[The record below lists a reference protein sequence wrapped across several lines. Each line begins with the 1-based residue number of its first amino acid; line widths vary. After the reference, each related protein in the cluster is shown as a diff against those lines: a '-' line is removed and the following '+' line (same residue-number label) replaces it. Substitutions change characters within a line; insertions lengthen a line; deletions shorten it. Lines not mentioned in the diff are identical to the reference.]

1 MRGGP
6 GAAVHVGQGSARP
19 GPWGDA
25 CAGGSWAAPYRV
37 EAASEGREG
46 RPAVGRPT
54 ARAMGLPPRWRRGV
68 PCPGGGHRLS
78 PLPGIAAPPGGPAM
92 PGIPEAFGASVT
104 PVACVS
110 PPRCPPRARGAPRSP
125 AGPAPPR
132 GPLRTAGAWTPS
144 NGDRAAAEGAA
155 KRAAGLWGREPEEP
169 PFRCGATGR
178 GRPEEPRCPGPAP
191 PPQTSWGRTP
201 PPPPT
206 GRGCHISC
214 PSDPCHRRPLGKR
227 RDPPSRPTG
236 PPPLPGGSME
246 PEEAFNGSPAAGARG
261 GSVVA
266 IIGAED
272 EDFENDIEPN
282 PDDQNSMFQ
291 SLELVR
297 QHPAYLMAFLQHV
310 VLQFDSCPVL
320 CYLHVDMLRKMNP
333 KEGKKQFLE
342 FCHLFLDKAGLL
354 RVPVPHQVQFEL
366 DRTRPEL
373 LADDVQRRYLQEIQ
387 AFQEPEISRQ
397 LEDFRSK
404 RLMGMTPGEQEL
416 TELESY
422 QTRDVGIREAK
433 EKQLA
438 EVLLARLEEMHLTI
452 SSDEEKSSAIFGAIV
467 TYMKYLGVKT
477 KLSDSKKSKSNFF
490 RKKISGIKKPEELQA
505 KSRKGFSLPGAALW
519 NRDTHNS
526 DFRQSKVP
534 EGEADKATHPDR
546 KGPRASDKIDSG
558 AARPKAGAAGT
569 PASDPPSVAVTINP
583 PPGEGAEGDAGLD
596 PPGPTELGDTPPRGF
611 CPTEPPSS
619 EQHPTEDGAESE
631 SLEPGGPGGG
641 EPPQS
646 FLPPQS
652 EETEPRVSELELDPP
667 TWRQL
672 AAPDALLRLKKSEV
686 KRQEV
691 INELFL
697 TEHAHVRMLRVL
709 LEVFY
714 QPMLKEAFF
723 DEQEL
728 SNIFPSLE
736 DLVEVH
742 TVFLDSLKK
751 LREESNYVISEIG
764 DVLLARFEGTEG
776 SWFQKIS
783 ARFCSRQSFALDQ
796 LKAKQRKDTRF
807 SQFIQEAESQPRCR
821 RLQLKDIIPTEMQR
835 LTKYP
840 LLLHNI
846 TKCTEAAGERAKV
859 EQAAECCRQILNH
872 VNQEVRDMEN
882 LMKLKDYQRRLDLSN
897 LKQSM
902 DPLLSEFKNTD
913 ITKRNL
919 VHEGPLTW
927 RVTRDKAVDVHVL
940 LLDDLLVL
948 LQRQEE
954 RLVLRCHS
962 RTITPTP
969 DGKQMLS
976 PIIKLSSAM
985 TREVATDH
993 KAFYVIISW
1002 ENGAQ
1007 IYELVAQTVSERKNW
1022 CAMISETAGSLKL
1035 PGSHRAKTARGGPNP
1050 HSPIYYREPLLS
1062 SSENGGSLK
1071 EPLSLDE
1078 REKDGAVE
1086 GTEFEGGPEKMEK
1099 EAERVLAE
1107 VLALRR
1113 PPRAGGEGAL
1123 AAAALGR
1130 VRALTR
1136 LLTGEPPAAGDGAAS
1151 PPEDAWEGPSR
1162 APAEEERRDAGD
1174 GAESEGEGRGQRA
1187 EGAAAAGATP
1197 NGPRS
1202 PEWGARLAAA
1212 EGPAPPLALAP
1223 AQAAWLRDELRGLEE
1238 ALRGLKVI
1246 EEDYWQLQ
1254 ELLAKHSSTGCLF
1267 T

>member
-1 MRGGP
+1 
-6 GAAVHVGQGSARP
+6 
-19 GPWGDA
+19 
-25 CAGGSWAAPYRV
+25 
-37 EAASEGREG
+37 
-46 RPAVGRPT
+46 
-54 ARAMGLPPRWRRGV
+54 MGL
-68 PCPGGGHRLS
+68 
-78 PLPGIAAPPGGPAM
+78 
-92 PGIPEAFGASVT
+92 
-104 PVACVS
+104 AC
-110 PPRCPPRARGAPRSP
+110 R
-125 AGPAPPR
+125 
-132 GPLRTAGAWTPS
+132 
-144 NGDRAAAEGAA
+144 
-155 KRAAGLWGREPEEP
+155 
-169 PFRCGATGR
+169 
-178 GRPEEPRCPGPAP
+178 
-191 PPQTSWGRTP
+191 
-201 PPPPT
+201 
-206 GRGCHISC
+206 
-214 PSDPCHRRPLGKR
+214 
-227 RDPPSRPTG
+227 
-236 PPPLPGGSME
+236 
-246 PEEAFNGSPAAGARG
+246 
-261 GSVVA
+261 
-266 IIGAED
+266 
-272 EDFENDIEPN
+272 
-282 PDDQNSMFQ
+282 
-291 SLELVR
+291 
-297 QHPAYLMAFLQHV
+297 
-310 VLQFDSCPVL
+310 
-320 CYLHVDMLRKMNP
+320 
-333 KEGKKQFLE
+333 
-342 FCHLFLDKAGLL
+342 
-354 RVPVPHQVQFEL
+354 
-366 DRTRPEL
+366 
-373 LADDVQRRYLQEIQ
+373 
-387 AFQEPEISRQ
+387 
-397 LEDFRSK
+397 
-404 RLMGMTPGEQEL
+404 
-416 TELESY
+416 
-422 QTRDVGIREAK
+422 
-433 EKQLA
+433 
-438 EVLLARLEEMHLTI
+438 LTI

-477 KLSDSKKSKSNFF
+477 KLGDGKKSKSNFF
-490 RKKISGIKKPEELQA
+490 RKKISGSKKADELQA

-519 NRDTHNS
+519 GRDAHNA

-534 EGEADKATHPDR
+534 EGEAEKVPHPER
-546 KGPRASDKIDSG
+546 KGPKAAEKTDGG
-558 AARPKAGAAGT
+558 AARPRVGVAGA
-569 PASDPPSVAVTINP
+569 PDPPSVAVTINP
-583 PPGEGAEGDAGLD
+583 PPGEGAEGDPGSE
-596 PPGPTELGDTPPRGF
+596 PPGPSELGDPSPRGL
-611 CPTEPPSS
+611 CPTEPPVG
-619 EQHPTEDGAESE
+619 EQHPTEEGAENERRRISDVDLQAATHATRPE
-631 SLEPGGPGGG
+631 EGPAPQPGRRRPTLEPGGPGGG

-646 FLPPQS
+646 FLLPQP
-652 EETEPRVSELELDPP
+652 EENEPRVAELELEPP
-667 TWRQL
+667 PWRQL

-714 QPMLKEAFF
+714 QPMLREAFF
-723 DEQEL
+723 DEHEL

-751 LREESNYVISEIG
+751 LREESGYVISEIG

-783 ARFCSRQSFALDQ
+783 ARFCSRQSFALEQ

-821 RLQLKDIIPTEMQR
+821 RLQLKDIIPTQMQR

-1035 PGSHRAKTARGGPNP
+1035 PGSHRAKTSRVGQSP
-1050 HSPIYYREPLLS
+1050 HSPIYGYREPLLS

-1071 EPLSLDE
+1071 EPLPLDE

-1086 GTEFEGGPEKMEK
+1086 GTEFEGSPEKR
-1099 EAERVLAE
+1099 EAERALAE
-1107 VLALRR
+1107 LLALRR
-1113 PPRAGGEGAL
+1113 PPRPGGEGGL

-1130 VRALTR
+1130 VSALR
-1136 LLTGEPPAAGDGAAS
+1136 QLLPGSMPAAGDGDGAAS
-1151 PPEDAWEGPSR
+1151 PPEDAWGGPGL
-1162 APAEEERRDAGD
+1162 APPEDERRDAGD
-1174 GAESEGEGRGQRA
+1174 GAESEGEGRGQRP
-1187 EGAAAAGATP
+1187 EGGAAGGTP

-1202 PEWGARLAAA
+1202 PQWGSQLPEAG
-1212 EGPAPPLALAP
+1212 GPVPPLALP
-1223 AQAAWLRDELRGLEE
+1223 PQQAAWLGDELQGLEE
-1238 ALRGLKVI
+1238 TLQRLKEI
-1246 EEDYWQLQ
+1246 EEHYWQLQ
-1254 ELLAKHSSTGCLF
+1254 ELLAKRSSAGCLF

>member
-1 MRGGP
+1 
-6 GAAVHVGQGSARP
+6 
-19 GPWGDA
+19 
-25 CAGGSWAAPYRV
+25 
-37 EAASEGREG
+37 
-46 RPAVGRPT
+46 
-54 ARAMGLPPRWRRGV
+54 
-68 PCPGGGHRLS
+68 
-78 PLPGIAAPPGGPAM
+78 
-92 PGIPEAFGASVT
+92 
-104 PVACVS
+104 
-110 PPRCPPRARGAPRSP
+110 
-125 AGPAPPR
+125 
-132 GPLRTAGAWTPS
+132 
-144 NGDRAAAEGAA
+144 
-155 KRAAGLWGREPEEP
+155 
-169 PFRCGATGR
+169 
-178 GRPEEPRCPGPAP
+178 
-191 PPQTSWGRTP
+191 
-201 PPPPT
+201 
-206 GRGCHISC
+206 
-214 PSDPCHRRPLGKR
+214 
-227 RDPPSRPTG
+227 
-236 PPPLPGGSME
+236 ME
-246 PEEAFNGSPAAGARG
+246 PEEAFNGSPAVGARG
-261 GSVVA
+261 GSAVA

-320 CYLHVDMLRKMNP
+320 CYLHVDMLRRMNP

-490 RKKISGIKKPEELQA
+490 RKKISGIKKPEELQT
-505 KSRKGFSLPGAALW
+505 KPRKGFILPGTSLW
-519 NRDTHNS
+519 NRDTHTE
-526 DFRQSKVP
+526 KV
-534 EGEADKATHPDR
+534 AHPDR
-546 KGPRASDKIDSG
+546 KGPRASDKTEG
-558 AARPKAGAAGT
+558 GTVRPKAGAASA

-583 PPGEGAEGDAGLD
+583 PPGEGAEGDPGLD

-611 CPTEPPSS
+611 CPTEPASS
-619 EQHPTEDGAESE
+619 EQHPTEDGAENERKRIRLPGKLGRSE
-631 SLEPGGPGGG
+631 SLRVYERKRSQRGSAKGKQPRSRSDVDLEAAARATELEERPSPAQGRRRPTLEPGGPGGG

-751 LREESNYVISEIG
+751 LREESNYIISEIG
-764 DVLLARFEGTEG
+764 DVLQARFEGTEG

-783 ARFCSRQSFALDQ
+783 ARFCSRQSFALEQ

-1035 PGSHRAKTARGGPNP
+1035 PGCHRVKAARGGQSP

-1071 EPLSLDE
+1071 EPLPLDE

-1123 AAAALGR
+1123 AATALGR
-1130 VRALTR
+1130 VCALQQ
-1136 LLTGEPPAAGDGAAS
+1136 LLPAQPPAPGDGAAS
-1151 PPEDAWEGPSR
+1151 PPETTPEGLCQGP
-1162 APAEEERRDAGD
+1162 PEDEERRDDGD
-1174 GAESEGEGRGQRA
+1174 GAESEGEGHGQRA
-1187 EGAAAAGATP
+1187 EAGGAAGGTL

-1202 PEWGARLAAA
+1202 PEWGSRLVEA
-1212 EGPAPPLALAP
+1212 PPPPLALAP
-1223 AQAAWLRDELRGLEE
+1223 AQAAWLQAQLQGLEE
-1238 ALRGLKVI
+1238 ALHGLKEI
-1246 EEDYWQLQ
+1246 EEDYWQVQ
-1254 ELLAKHSSTGCLF
+1254 ELLAKHSSTGCLY

>member
-1 MRGGP
+1 
-6 GAAVHVGQGSARP
+6 
-19 GPWGDA
+19 
-25 CAGGSWAAPYRV
+25 
-37 EAASEGREG
+37 
-46 RPAVGRPT
+46 
-54 ARAMGLPPRWRRGV
+54 MGL
-68 PCPGGGHRLS
+68 
-78 PLPGIAAPPGGPAM
+78 
-92 PGIPEAFGASVT
+92 
-104 PVACVS
+104 AC
-110 PPRCPPRARGAPRSP
+110 R
-125 AGPAPPR
+125 
-132 GPLRTAGAWTPS
+132 
-144 NGDRAAAEGAA
+144 
-155 KRAAGLWGREPEEP
+155 
-169 PFRCGATGR
+169 
-178 GRPEEPRCPGPAP
+178 
-191 PPQTSWGRTP
+191 
-201 PPPPT
+201 
-206 GRGCHISC
+206 
-214 PSDPCHRRPLGKR
+214 
-227 RDPPSRPTG
+227 
-236 PPPLPGGSME
+236 
-246 PEEAFNGSPAAGARG
+246 
-261 GSVVA
+261 
-266 IIGAED
+266 
-272 EDFENDIEPN
+272 
-282 PDDQNSMFQ
+282 
-291 SLELVR
+291 
-297 QHPAYLMAFLQHV
+297 
-310 VLQFDSCPVL
+310 
-320 CYLHVDMLRKMNP
+320 
-333 KEGKKQFLE
+333 
-342 FCHLFLDKAGLL
+342 
-354 RVPVPHQVQFEL
+354 
-366 DRTRPEL
+366 
-373 LADDVQRRYLQEIQ
+373 
-387 AFQEPEISRQ
+387 
-397 LEDFRSK
+397 
-404 RLMGMTPGEQEL
+404 
-416 TELESY
+416 
-422 QTRDVGIREAK
+422 
-433 EKQLA
+433 
-438 EVLLARLEEMHLTI
+438 LTI

-477 KLSDSKKSKSNFF
+477 KLGDGKKSKSNFF
-490 RKKISGIKKPEELQA
+490 RKKISGSKKADELQA

-519 NRDTHNS
+519 GRDAHNA

-534 EGEADKATHPDR
+534 EGEAEKVPHPER
-546 KGPRASDKIDSG
+546 KGPKAAEKTDGG
-558 AARPKAGAAGT
+558 AARPRAGVTGA
-569 PASDPPSVAVTINP
+569 PDPPSVAVTINP
-583 PPGEGAEGDAGLD
+583 PPGEGAEGDPGSD
-596 PPGPTELGDTPPRGF
+596 PPGPSELGDPSPRGL
-611 CPTEPPSS
+611 CPTEPPVG
-619 EQHPTEDGAESE
+619 EQHPTEEGAENERRRISDVDLQAATHATRPE
-631 SLEPGGPGGG
+631 EGPAPQPGRRRPTLEPGGPGGG

-646 FLPPQS
+646 FLLPQP
-652 EETEPRVSELELDPP
+652 EETEPRVAELELEPP
-667 TWRQL
+667 PWRQL

-714 QPMLKEAFF
+714 QPMLREAFF
-723 DEQEL
+723 DEHEL

-751 LREESNYVISEIG
+751 LREESGYVISEIG

-783 ARFCSRQSFALDQ
+783 ARFCSRQSFALEQ

-1035 PGSHRAKTARGGPNP
+1035 PGSHRAKTSRVGQSP
-1050 HSPIYYREPLLS
+1050 HSPIYGYREPLLS

-1071 EPLSLDE
+1071 EPLPLDE

-1086 GTEFEGGPEKMEK
+1086 GTEFEGSPEKR
-1099 EAERVLAE
+1099 EAERALAE
-1107 VLALRR
+1107 LLALRR
-1113 PPRAGGEGAL
+1113 PPRPGGEGGL

-1130 VRALTR
+1130 VSALKQ
-1136 LLTGEPPAAGDGAAS
+1136 LLPGSMPAAGDGDGAAS
-1151 PPEDAWEGPSR
+1151 PPEDAWGGPGL
-1162 APAEEERRDAGD
+1162 APPEDERRDAGD
-1174 GAESEGEGRGQRA
+1174 GAESEGEGRGQRP
-1187 EGAAAAGATP
+1187 EGGAAGGTP

-1202 PEWGARLAAA
+1202 PQWGSQLPEAG
-1212 EGPAPPLALAP
+1212 GPVPPLALP
-1223 AQAAWLRDELRGLEE
+1223 PQQAAWLGDELQGLEE
-1238 ALRGLKVI
+1238 TLQRLKEI
-1246 EEDYWQLQ
+1246 EEHYWQLQ
-1254 ELLAKHSSTGCLF
+1254 ELLAKRSSAGCLF

>member
-1 MRGGP
+1 
-6 GAAVHVGQGSARP
+6 
-19 GPWGDA
+19 
-25 CAGGSWAAPYRV
+25 
-37 EAASEGREG
+37 
-46 RPAVGRPT
+46 
-54 ARAMGLPPRWRRGV
+54 
-68 PCPGGGHRLS
+68 
-78 PLPGIAAPPGGPAM
+78 
-92 PGIPEAFGASVT
+92 
-104 PVACVS
+104 
-110 PPRCPPRARGAPRSP
+110 
-125 AGPAPPR
+125 
-132 GPLRTAGAWTPS
+132 
-144 NGDRAAAEGAA
+144 
-155 KRAAGLWGREPEEP
+155 
-169 PFRCGATGR
+169 
-178 GRPEEPRCPGPAP
+178 
-191 PPQTSWGRTP
+191 
-201 PPPPT
+201 
-206 GRGCHISC
+206 
-214 PSDPCHRRPLGKR
+214 
-227 RDPPSRPTG
+227 
-236 PPPLPGGSME
+236 ME
-246 PEEAFNGSPAAGARG
+246 PEESLNGSPVPGARG
-261 GSVVA
+261 VVA

-282 PDDQNSMFQ
+282 PDDQNSLFQ

-320 CYLHVDMLRKMNP
+320 CYLHVDMLRRMNP

-342 FCHLFLDKAGLL
+342 FCHMFLDKAGLL

-373 LADDVQRRYLQEIQ
+373 LSDEVQRRYLQEIQ

-416 TELESY
+416 AELESY
-422 QTRDVGIREAK
+422 RTRDQGIREAK

-438 EVLLARLEEMHLTI
+438 ELLLARLEEMHLTI
-452 SSDEEKSSAIFGAIV
+452 SSDEEKSSAIFSAIV

-477 KLSDSKKSKSNFF
+477 KVGDGKKSKSNFF
-490 RKKISGIKKPEELQA
+490 RKKISGSKKADELQA

-519 NRDTHNS
+519 VRDPHNA
-526 DFRQSKVP
+526 DFRQSKIP
-534 EGEADKATHPDR
+534 EGEAEKVPHAER
-546 KGPRASDKIDSG
+546 KGPKAAERPDGG
-558 AARPKAGAAGT
+558 AARPKAGAART
-569 PASDPPSVAVTINP
+569 PDPPSVAVTSNP
-583 PPGEGAEGDAGLD
+583 PPRGGRRAIQAWSPQSWETPPPD
-596 PPGPTELGDTPPRGF
+596 PPA
-611 CPTEPPSS
+611 S
-619 EQHPTEDGAESE
+619 EQHPTEEGAENERRRIRLPGRLGPLGEPAPGRAE
-631 SLEPGGPGGG
+631 SDPSAPRPRASSRAPAATSTCTWPPARRRGPRPPAADPPWSRGGPGGG

-652 EETEPRVSELELDPP
+652 EETEPRVAELELEPP
-667 TWRQL
+667 AWRQL
-672 AAPDALLRLKKSEV
+672 APPDALLRLKKSEV

-714 QPMLKEAFF
+714 QPMLREAFF

-742 TVFLDSLKK
+742 TLFLDSLKK
-751 LREESNYVISEIG
+751 LREESGYVIAEIG

-783 ARFCSRQSFALDQ
+783 ARFCSRQSFALEQ

-897 LKQSM
+897 LKQST

-913 ITKRNL
+913 ITKRTL

-954 RLVLRCHS
+954 RLVLRCHAAPS
-962 RTITPTP
+962 PPAP

-976 PIIKLSSAM
+976 PVVRLRSAM

-1007 IYELVAQTVSERKNW
+1007 IYELVAQSVSERKNW
-1022 CAMISETAGSLKL
+1022 CALISETAGSLKL
-1035 PGSHRAKTARGGPNP
+1035 PGGPAGQDGAGGGDPPQPPLRLPGAEQLRERGGPEGAAA
-1050 HSPIYYREPLLS
+1050 SGW
-1062 SSENGGSLK
+1062 GGW
-1071 EPLSLDE
+1071 
-1078 REKDGAVE
+1078 
-1086 GTEFEGGPEKMEK
+1086 
-1099 EAERVLAE
+1099 
-1107 VLALRR
+1107 R
-1113 PPRAGGEGAL
+1113 PPRWAERGRLPPPPRRPGGAL
-1123 AAAALGR
+1123 ARPPPRRSVGT
-1130 VRALTR
+1130 RA
-1136 LLTGEPPAAGDGAAS
+1136 TGPRG
-1151 PPEDAWEGPSR
+1151 
-1162 APAEEERRDAGD
+1162 
-1174 GAESEGEGRGQRA
+1174 EGEGRGQHP
-1187 EGAAAAGATP
+1187 EGGAAGGPP

-1202 PEWGARLAAA
+1202 PQWGSRLGEA
-1212 EGPAPPLALAP
+1212 GGGRCPPP
-1223 AQAAWLRDELRGLEE
+1223 WRCPPQQAAWLGEELQGLEE
-1238 ALRGLKVI
+1238 TLQRLKEL
-1246 EEDYWQLQ
+1246 EEHYWQLQ
-1254 ELLAKHSSTGCLF
+1254 ELLAKRGPPGVLF

>member
-1 MRGGP
+1 
-6 GAAVHVGQGSARP
+6 
-19 GPWGDA
+19 
-25 CAGGSWAAPYRV
+25 
-37 EAASEGREG
+37 
-46 RPAVGRPT
+46 
-54 ARAMGLPPRWRRGV
+54 
-68 PCPGGGHRLS
+68 
-78 PLPGIAAPPGGPAM
+78 
-92 PGIPEAFGASVT
+92 
-104 PVACVS
+104 
-110 PPRCPPRARGAPRSP
+110 
-125 AGPAPPR
+125 
-132 GPLRTAGAWTPS
+132 
-144 NGDRAAAEGAA
+144 
-155 KRAAGLWGREPEEP
+155 
-169 PFRCGATGR
+169 
-178 GRPEEPRCPGPAP
+178 
-191 PPQTSWGRTP
+191 
-201 PPPPT
+201 
-206 GRGCHISC
+206 
-214 PSDPCHRRPLGKR
+214 
-227 RDPPSRPTG
+227 
-236 PPPLPGGSME
+236 ME

-261 GSVVA
+261 AGSSVVA

-282 PDDQNSMFQ
+282 PDDQNSLFQ

-320 CYLHVDMLRKMNP
+320 CYLHVDMLRRMNP

-342 FCHLFLDKAGLL
+342 FCHMFLDKAGLL

-373 LADDVQRRYLQEIQ
+373 LSDEVQRRYLQEIQ

-422 QTRDVGIREAK
+422 RTRDHGIREAK

-477 KLSDSKKSKSNFF
+477 KLGDGKKSKSNFF
-490 RKKISGIKKPEELQA
+490 RKKISGSKKADELQA

-519 NRDTHNS
+519 GRDAHTE
-526 DFRQSKVP
+526 KVP
-534 EGEADKATHPDR
+534 HPER
-546 KGPRASDKIDSG
+546 KGPKAAEKTDGG
-558 AARPKAGAAGT
+558 AARPRVGVAGA
-569 PASDPPSVAVTINP
+569 PDPPSVAVTINP
-583 PPGEGAEGDAGLD
+583 PPGEGAEGDPGSE
-596 PPGPTELGDTPPRGF
+596 PPGPSELGDPSPRGL
-611 CPTEPPSS
+611 CPTEPPVG
-619 EQHPTEDGAESE
+619 EQHPTEEGAENERRRISDVDLQAATHATRPE
-631 SLEPGGPGGG
+631 EGPAPQPGRRRPTLEPGGPGGG

-646 FLPPQS
+646 FLLPQP
-652 EETEPRVSELELDPP
+652 EENEPRVAELELEPP
-667 TWRQL
+667 PWRQL

-714 QPMLKEAFF
+714 QPMLREAFF
-723 DEQEL
+723 DEHEL

-751 LREESNYVISEIG
+751 LREESGYVISEIG

-783 ARFCSRQSFALDQ
+783 ARFCSRQSFALEQ

-821 RLQLKDIIPTEMQR
+821 RLQLKDIIPTQMQR

-1035 PGSHRAKTARGGPNP
+1035 PGSHRAKTSRVGQSP
-1050 HSPIYYREPLLS
+1050 HSPIYGYREPLLS

-1071 EPLSLDE
+1071 EPLPLDE

-1086 GTEFEGGPEKMEK
+1086 GTEFEGSPEKR
-1099 EAERVLAE
+1099 EAERALAE
-1107 VLALRR
+1107 LLALRR
-1113 PPRAGGEGAL
+1113 PPRPGGEGGL

-1130 VRALTR
+1130 VSALR
-1136 LLTGEPPAAGDGAAS
+1136 QLLPGSMPAAGDGDGAAS
-1151 PPEDAWEGPSR
+1151 PPEDAWGGPGL
-1162 APAEEERRDAGD
+1162 APPEDERRDAGD
-1174 GAESEGEGRGQRA
+1174 GAESEGEGRGQRP
-1187 EGAAAAGATP
+1187 EGGAAGGTP

-1202 PEWGARLAAA
+1202 PQWGSQLPEAG
-1212 EGPAPPLALAP
+1212 GPVPPLALP
-1223 AQAAWLRDELRGLEE
+1223 PQQAAWLGDELQGLEE
-1238 ALRGLKVI
+1238 TLQRLKEI
-1246 EEDYWQLQ
+1246 EEHYWQLQ
-1254 ELLAKHSSTGCLF
+1254 ELLAKRSSAGCLF

>member
-1 MRGGP
+1 
-6 GAAVHVGQGSARP
+6 
-19 GPWGDA
+19 
-25 CAGGSWAAPYRV
+25 
-37 EAASEGREG
+37 
-46 RPAVGRPT
+46 
-54 ARAMGLPPRWRRGV
+54 
-68 PCPGGGHRLS
+68 
-78 PLPGIAAPPGGPAM
+78 
-92 PGIPEAFGASVT
+92 
-104 PVACVS
+104 
-110 PPRCPPRARGAPRSP
+110 
-125 AGPAPPR
+125 
-132 GPLRTAGAWTPS
+132 
-144 NGDRAAAEGAA
+144 
-155 KRAAGLWGREPEEP
+155 
-169 PFRCGATGR
+169 
-178 GRPEEPRCPGPAP
+178 
-191 PPQTSWGRTP
+191 
-201 PPPPT
+201 
-206 GRGCHISC
+206 
-214 PSDPCHRRPLGKR
+214 
-227 RDPPSRPTG
+227 
-236 PPPLPGGSME
+236 ME
-246 PEEAFNGSPAAGARG
+246 PEEAFNGSPAAGARGAG

-282 PDDQNSMFQ
+282 PDDQNSLFQ

-320 CYLHVDMLRKMNP
+320 CYLHVDMLRRMNP

-342 FCHLFLDKAGLL
+342 FCHMFLDKAGLL

-373 LADDVQRRYLQEIQ
+373 LSDEVQRRYLQEIQ

-422 QTRDVGIREAK
+422 RTRDHGIREAK

-477 KLSDSKKSKSNFF
+477 KLGDGKKSKSNFF
-490 RKKISGIKKPEELQA
+490 RKKISGSKKADELQA

-519 NRDTHNS
+519 GRDAHTEKAPH
-526 DFRQSKVP
+526 P
-534 EGEADKATHPDR
+534 ERRGPKAAERTD
-546 KGPRASDKIDSG
+546 GG
-558 AARPKAGAAGT
+558 AARPRGGAAGT
-569 PASDPPSVAVTINP
+569 PDPPSVAVTINP
-583 PPGEGAEGDAGLD
+583 PPGEGAEGDPGSD
-596 PPGPTELGDTPPRGF
+596 PPGSSELGDAPPRGL
-611 CPTEPPSS
+611 CPTEPPAG
-619 EQHPTEDGAESE
+619 EQHPTEEGAENERRRIRLPGKLGRSE
-631 SLEPGGPGGG
+631 SLRTYERKRSQRGSAKGKQPRSRSDVDLQAAARATRPEEGPAPPPGRRRPTLEPGGPGGG

-646 FLPPQS
+646 FLPTQS
-652 EETEPRVSELELDPP
+652 EETEPRVAELELEPP
-667 TWRQL
+667 PWRQL

-714 QPMLKEAFF
+714 QPMLREAFF
-723 DEQEL
+723 DEHEL

-742 TVFLDSLKK
+742 TLFLDSLKK
-751 LREESNYVISEIG
+751 LREESGYVISEIG

-783 ARFCSRQSFALDQ
+783 ARFCSRQSFALEQ

-902 DPLLSEFKNTD
+902 DPLLSEFKNSD

-1035 PGSHRAKTARGGPNP
+1035 PGSHRAKTSRVGQSP
-1050 HSPIYYREPLLS
+1050 HSPIYGYREPLLS

-1071 EPLSLDE
+1071 EPLPLDE

-1086 GTEFEGGPEKMEK
+1086 GTEFEGSPEKR
-1099 EAERVLAE
+1099 EAERALAE
-1107 VLALRR
+1107 LLALRR
-1113 PPRAGGEGAL
+1113 PPRPGGEGGL

-1130 VRALTR
+1130 VSALKQ
-1136 LLTGEPPAAGDGAAS
+1136 LLPGLTPAAGDGDGAAS
-1151 PPEDAWEGPSR
+1151 PPEDTWGGPSP
-1162 APAEEERRDAGD
+1162 APPEEERRDAGD
-1174 GAESEGEGRGQRA
+1174 GAESEGEGRGQRP
-1187 EGAAAAGATP
+1187 EGGAAGGTP

-1202 PEWGARLAAA
+1202 PQWGSRLPEAG
-1212 EGPAPPLALAP
+1212 GPVPPLALP
-1223 AQAAWLRDELRGLEE
+1223 PQQAAWLGDELQGLEE
-1238 ALRGLKVI
+1238 TLQRLKEI
-1246 EEDYWQLQ
+1246 EEHYWQLQ
-1254 ELLAKHSSTGCLF
+1254 EFLAKRSSTGCLF

>member
-1 MRGGP
+1 
-6 GAAVHVGQGSARP
+6 
-19 GPWGDA
+19 
-25 CAGGSWAAPYRV
+25 
-37 EAASEGREG
+37 
-46 RPAVGRPT
+46 
-54 ARAMGLPPRWRRGV
+54 
-68 PCPGGGHRLS
+68 
-78 PLPGIAAPPGGPAM
+78 
-92 PGIPEAFGASVT
+92 
-104 PVACVS
+104 
-110 PPRCPPRARGAPRSP
+110 
-125 AGPAPPR
+125 
-132 GPLRTAGAWTPS
+132 
-144 NGDRAAAEGAA
+144 
-155 KRAAGLWGREPEEP
+155 
-169 PFRCGATGR
+169 
-178 GRPEEPRCPGPAP
+178 
-191 PPQTSWGRTP
+191 
-201 PPPPT
+201 
-206 GRGCHISC
+206 
-214 PSDPCHRRPLGKR
+214 
-227 RDPPSRPTG
+227 
-236 PPPLPGGSME
+236 ME
-246 PEEAFNGSPAAGARG
+246 PEEAFNGSPAAGARGAG

-282 PDDQNSMFQ
+282 PDDQNSLFQ

-320 CYLHVDMLRKMNP
+320 CYLHVDMLRRMNP

-342 FCHLFLDKAGLL
+342 FCHMFLDKAGLL

-373 LADDVQRRYLQEIQ
+373 LSDEVQRRYLQEIQ

-422 QTRDVGIREAK
+422 RTRDHGIREAK

-477 KLSDSKKSKSNFF
+477 KLGDGKKSKSNFF
-490 RKKISGIKKPEELQA
+490 RKKISGSKKADELQA

-519 NRDTHNS
+519 GRDAHNA

-534 EGEADKATHPDR
+534 EGEAEKAPHPER
-546 KGPRASDKIDSG
+546 RGPKAAERTDGG
-558 AARPKAGAAGT
+558 AARPRGGAAGT
-569 PASDPPSVAVTINP
+569 PDPPSVAVTINP
-583 PPGEGAEGDAGLD
+583 PPGEGAEGDPGSD
-596 PPGPTELGDTPPRGF
+596 PPGSSELGDAPPRGL
-611 CPTEPPSS
+611 CPTEPPAG
-619 EQHPTEDGAESE
+619 EQHPTEEGAENE

-646 FLPPQS
+646 FLPTQS
-652 EETEPRVSELELDPP
+652 EETEPRVAELELEPP
-667 TWRQL
+667 PWRQL

-714 QPMLKEAFF
+714 QPMLREAFF
-723 DEQEL
+723 DEHEL

-742 TVFLDSLKK
+742 TLFLDSLKK
-751 LREESNYVISEIG
+751 LREESGYVISEIG

-783 ARFCSRQSFALDQ
+783 ARFCSRQSFALEQ

-902 DPLLSEFKNTD
+902 DPLLSEFKNSD

-1035 PGSHRAKTARGGPNP
+1035 PGSHRAKTSRVGQSP
-1050 HSPIYYREPLLS
+1050 HSPIYGYREPLLS

-1071 EPLSLDE
+1071 EPLPLDE

-1086 GTEFEGGPEKMEK
+1086 GTEFEGSPEKR
-1099 EAERVLAE
+1099 EAERALAE
-1107 VLALRR
+1107 LLALRR
-1113 PPRAGGEGAL
+1113 PPRPGGEGGL

-1130 VRALTR
+1130 VSALKQ
-1136 LLTGEPPAAGDGAAS
+1136 LLPGLTPAAGDGDGAAS
-1151 PPEDAWEGPSR
+1151 PPEDTWGGPSP
-1162 APAEEERRDAGD
+1162 APPEEERRDAGD
-1174 GAESEGEGRGQRA
+1174 GAESEGEGRGQRP
-1187 EGAAAAGATP
+1187 EGGAAGGTP

-1202 PEWGARLAAA
+1202 PQWGSRLPEAG
-1212 EGPAPPLALAP
+1212 GPVPPLALP
-1223 AQAAWLRDELRGLEE
+1223 PQQAAWLGDELQGLEE
-1238 ALRGLKVI
+1238 TLQRLKEI
-1246 EEDYWQLQ
+1246 EEHYWQLQ
-1254 ELLAKHSSTGCLF
+1254 EFLAKRSSTGCLF

>member
-1 MRGGP
+1 
-6 GAAVHVGQGSARP
+6 
-19 GPWGDA
+19 
-25 CAGGSWAAPYRV
+25 
-37 EAASEGREG
+37 
-46 RPAVGRPT
+46 
-54 ARAMGLPPRWRRGV
+54 MGL
-68 PCPGGGHRLS
+68 
-78 PLPGIAAPPGGPAM
+78 
-92 PGIPEAFGASVT
+92 
-104 PVACVS
+104 
-110 PPRCPPRARGAPRSP
+110 
-125 AGPAPPR
+125 
-132 GPLRTAGAWTPS
+132 
-144 NGDRAAAEGAA
+144 
-155 KRAAGLWGREPEEP
+155 
-169 PFRCGATGR
+169 
-178 GRPEEPRCPGPAP
+178 
-191 PPQTSWGRTP
+191 
-201 PPPPT
+201 
-206 GRGCHISC
+206 
-214 PSDPCHRRPLGKR
+214 
-227 RDPPSRPTG
+227 
-236 PPPLPGGSME
+236 
-246 PEEAFNGSPAAGARG
+246 
-261 GSVVA
+261 
-266 IIGAED
+266 
-272 EDFENDIEPN
+272 
-282 PDDQNSMFQ
+282 
-291 SLELVR
+291 
-297 QHPAYLMAFLQHV
+297 AY
-310 VLQFDSCPVL
+310 C
-320 CYLHVDMLRKMNP
+320 
-333 KEGKKQFLE
+333 
-342 FCHLFLDKAGLL
+342 
-354 RVPVPHQVQFEL
+354 
-366 DRTRPEL
+366 
-373 LADDVQRRYLQEIQ
+373 
-387 AFQEPEISRQ
+387 
-397 LEDFRSK
+397 
-404 RLMGMTPGEQEL
+404 
-416 TELESY
+416 
-422 QTRDVGIREAK
+422 
-433 EKQLA
+433 
-438 EVLLARLEEMHLTI
+438 LTI

-490 RKKISGIKKPEELQA
+490 RKKISGIKKPEELQT
-505 KSRKGFSLPGAALW
+505 KPRKGFILPGTSLW

-534 EGEADKATHPDR
+534 EGEAEKVAHPDR
-546 KGPRASDKIDSG
+546 KGPRASDKTEG
-558 AARPKAGAAGT
+558 GTVRPKAGAASA

-583 PPGEGAEGDAGLD
+583 PPGEGAEGDPGLD

-611 CPTEPPSS
+611 CPTEPASS
-619 EQHPTEDGAESE
+619 EQHPTEDGAENERKRIRLPGKLGRSE
-631 SLEPGGPGGG
+631 SLRVYERKRSQRGSAKGKQPRSRSDVDLEAAARATELEERPSPAQGRRRPTLEPGGPGGG

-751 LREESNYVISEIG
+751 LREESNYIISEIG
-764 DVLLARFEGTEG
+764 DVLQARFEGTEG

-783 ARFCSRQSFALDQ
+783 ARFCSRQSFALEQ

-1035 PGSHRAKTARGGPNP
+1035 PGCHRVKAARGGQSP

-1071 EPLSLDE
+1071 EPLPLDE

-1123 AAAALGR
+1123 AATALGR
-1130 VRALTR
+1130 VCALQQ
-1136 LLTGEPPAAGDGAAS
+1136 LLPAQPPAPGDGAAS
-1151 PPEDAWEGPSR
+1151 PPETTPEGLCQGP
-1162 APAEEERRDAGD
+1162 PEDEERRDDGD
-1174 GAESEGEGRGQRA
+1174 GAESEGEGHGQRA
-1187 EGAAAAGATP
+1187 EAGGAAGGTL

-1202 PEWGARLAAA
+1202 PEWGSRLVEA
-1212 EGPAPPLALAP
+1212 PPPPLALAP
-1223 AQAAWLRDELRGLEE
+1223 AQAAWLQAQLQGLEE
-1238 ALRGLKVI
+1238 ALHGLKEI
-1246 EEDYWQLQ
+1246 EEDYWQVQ
-1254 ELLAKHSSTGCLF
+1254 ELLAKHSSTGCLY